1 MHISYDYKV
10 EVYAL
15 RNKSEPHKFNAVKIL
30 ELSNTMIAKI
40 AAGQNSGLKAVG
52 EKYSPGNFMIGKNC
66 GSILR
71 CCSMVSGPRNIG
83 KVSSVYKQPERADV
97 RF

>member
-30 ELSNTMIAKI
+30 ELSNAMIAKI

-52 EKYSPGNFMIGKNC
+52 EKYSPGNCMIGKNC

-71 CCSMVSGPRNIG
+71 CCSMVSDPRNIG
-83 KVSSVYKQPERADV
+83 KLSSVYKQP
-97 RF
+97 